1 VIKFSRPLS
10 VISMNSDH
18 YRDKGL
24 GRFLALFEKLYMAV
38 AMISIFVMM
47 LSISADAL
55 SRYLFGSPITGQYE
69 FTQYYLLVILVFMAL
84 PRTYIIGGHIRLKL
98 LDEYRHKIPF
108 SLSERCNAALG
119 GIAFGAIAYVS
130 GLEAVDKFAHQD
142 KLFGAVQFPIY
153 WSYVWVPLGCGLMAL
168 RLIYE
173 IFAPELGR
181 DDQQEG
187 EL

>member
-1 VIKFSRPLS
+1 
-10 VISMNSDH
+10 MNSANYPKKDAA
-18 YRDKGL
+18 
-24 GRFLALFEKLYMAV
+24 RFLALFEKLFMAA

-69 FTQYYLLVILVFMAL
+69 FTQFYLLVILVFMAL

-98 LDEYRHKIPF
+98 LDGYLRKIPF
-108 SLSERCNAALG
+108 NLSERCNLALG
-119 GIAFGAIAYVS
+119 GIAFGAMAYIS
-130 GLEAVDKFAHQD
+130 GLEAIDKFVNQD

-153 WSYVWVPLGCGLMAL
+153 WSYVWVPLGSGLMAL

-173 IFAPELGR
+173 IFVPVQR
-181 DDQQEG
+181 HDSQQEG